1 MDSFATLPTSQKL
14 EFASCTTSRSLP
26 TDTTRSSVPLSD
38 CKAQRR
44 KRKLDTTEFDLR
56 EMIVTDPL
64 TIFANIGT
72 NKLPICTPMPSPTI
86 ERPKSTLL
94 PNLSN

>member
-38 CKAQRR
+38 CKAQR
-44 KRKLDTTEFDLR
+44 
-56 EMIVTDPL
+56 
-64 TIFANIGT
+64 T